1 MYHHLPMV
9 SAIVKVHKLPWTS
22 LENGHR
28 TNKAFCDTTVNLFQ
42 QLQSQ
47 TNNGILKKV
56 MYTFCH
62 VIHGPNITWPKFVK
76 SENFGQQYT
85 WKDYSSFLVI
95 RTVVRKKRN
104 ILRMYSLISNHLWH
118 ILYFNSIPLREL
130 ITRKYNDYLFLD
142 L

>member
-1 MYHHLPMV
+1 MVSWQGDKRGINLLSRSIINVTTLVFLSIGWSRLSTEYDLYHHLPMV

-76 SENFGQQYT
+76 NENFGQQYT
-85 WKDYSSFLVI
+85 WKFYSSFFSYK
-95 RTVVRKKRN
+95 TH
-104 ILRMYSLISNHLWH
+104 SA
-118 ILYFNSIPLREL
+118 
-130 ITRKYNDYLFLD
+130 
-142 L
+142 